1 MINSYTYYEWPF
13 TPTRIGKL
21 RINETQDEYPVSL
34 AEAKTHLRVDLS
46 DDDNYIESLIIMATH
61 VVEQYT
67 RLFIVENTVDV
78 YYDQFPDYFN
88 LQYGNLQ
95 TVVHLKYYDTDNS
108 QQTLDSSNYEM
119 DKYAQPALVYRAKG
133 VNWPETYDRPN
144 AVHLRFTGGIEFQ
157 EYDAKLPR
165 PLKHAILLLIG
176 HFYENRQTVADKVQ
190 YQIPMTVEYLL
201 NPFVVLEL

>member
-108 QQTLDSSNYEM
+108 QQTLSSSNYEM
-119 DKYAQPALVYRAKG
+119 DKYAQPALVYRSQG
-133 VNWPETYDRPN
+133 STWPSTYDKPN
-144 AVHLRFTGGIEFQ
+144 AVHLRFNGGIEFQ